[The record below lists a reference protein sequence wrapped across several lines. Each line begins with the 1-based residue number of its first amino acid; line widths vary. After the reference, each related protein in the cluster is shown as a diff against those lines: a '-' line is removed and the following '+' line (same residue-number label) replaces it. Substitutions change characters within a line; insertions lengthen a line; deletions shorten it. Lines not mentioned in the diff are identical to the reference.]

1 MAEDKVI
8 DVVFGK
14 RVGESLYHVNALH
27 SDRNFIPPTED
38 QINQFIV
45 SNINKIQGENL
56 PDNVVMTLNKIS
68 SNLISKDYDKVNE
81 AFAELSFLKY
91 EFWFVFRNDLNKVGD
106 FQAINRIYAMNK
118 QKLNPTISPIN
129 NVQVGITSIFDSA
142 LEINLNSMVMSF
154 LESGKIRVED
164 PDLLG
169 ISGMIE
175 EYKTLQSSRETSLMS
190 TDNLRHMLE
199 QMNFRFIIA
208 LNHYI
213 AD

>member
-1 MAEDKVI
+1 MEEKVI

-14 RVGESLYHVNALH
+14 RVGESLYHVNTLH
-27 SDRNFIPPTED
+27 SDRDFIPPTED
-38 QINQFIV
+38 YINQFIA
-45 SNINKIQGENL
+45 SNISKIQESNL
-56 PDNVVMTLNKIS
+56 PDNVVMTLNKIT

-81 AFAELSFLKY
+81 AFAELSFLKH
-91 EFWFVFRNDLNKVGD
+91 ELWFVFRHDLSKVGD

-118 QKLNPTISPIN
+118 DKLNPGISPIN
-129 NVQVGITSIFDSA
+129 NVQVGITSIFDTA
-142 LEINLNSMVMSF
+142 LDINLNSMVMSF
-154 LESGKIRVED
+154 LEDGKIRIDD

-175 EYKTLQSSRETSLMS
+175 EYKTLQASRETSLMT
-190 TDNLRHMLE
+190 TDNLRNMLQ
-199 QMNFRFIIA
+199 QMGFRFIIA